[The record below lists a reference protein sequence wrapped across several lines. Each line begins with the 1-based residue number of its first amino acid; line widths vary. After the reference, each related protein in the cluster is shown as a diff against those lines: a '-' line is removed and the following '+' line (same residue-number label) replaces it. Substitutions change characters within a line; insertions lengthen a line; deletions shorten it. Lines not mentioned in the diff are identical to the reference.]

1 MDPQEHLDSIRAES
15 ARLVA
20 AAEAA
25 GLDAPVA
32 SCPDWTV
39 ADLLGHIGTVQRW
52 SAGIVERRATEMD
65 YPADVGRPDDP
76 SALPEWVGVGAA
88 RLVEVCAATP
98 PDAAVWTF
106 PGMGQAAFWFRL
118 TEEFTKDTLR
128 KRRILIEPH
137 ISIHGL
143 RHTWASLAAM
153 AGVPLMVIAKNL
165 GHTDTR
171 MPPAHLAP
179 FIFYYNFICIC

>member
-25 GLDAPVA
+25 GLDAPVP

-98 PDAAVWTF
+98 RAAPMPSKAEPVSI
-106 PGMGQAAFWFRL
+106 AAHAVQ
-118 TEEFTKDTLR
+118 
-128 KRRILIEPH
+128 KR
-137 ISIHGL
+137 
-143 RHTWASLAAM
+143 ASAS
-153 AGVPLMVIAKNL
+153 
-165 GHTDTR
+165 R
-171 MPPAHLAP
+171 
-179 FIFYYNFICIC
+179 